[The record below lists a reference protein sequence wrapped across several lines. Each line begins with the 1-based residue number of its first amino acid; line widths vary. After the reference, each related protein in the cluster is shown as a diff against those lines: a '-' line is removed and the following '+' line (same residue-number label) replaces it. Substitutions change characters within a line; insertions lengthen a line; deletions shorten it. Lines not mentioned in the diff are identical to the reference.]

1 MSEIIKRTK
10 RGFTLLEMLMVVA
23 IVGILA
29 SVCAVTLHDSMEN
42 GKIQQALATSRIL
55 ESAKDSY
62 KMAHPFA
69 SGAITEADLQN
80 FLPQGYTVEIATP
93 WNNVTY
99 KNVLNLDAPVSFTRN
114 GKTYYSN
121 KGTN

>member
-23 IVGILA
+23 IVG
-29 SVCAVTLHDSMEN
+29 
-42 GKIQQALATSRIL
+42 
-55 ESAKDSY
+55 
-62 KMAHPFA
+62 
-69 SGAITEADLQN
+69 TEADLQN

-99 KNVLNLDAPVSFTRN
+99 ENVLNLDAPVSFTRN

>member
-10 RGFTLLEMLMVVA
+10 KGFTLLEMLLVVA

-29 SVCAVTLHDSMEN
+29 SICTVTLHDSMEN
-42 GKIQQALATSRIL
+42 GRIQQALATSRIL

-62 KMAHPFA
+62 KMVHPFA
-69 SGAITEADLQN
+69 SGNILEADLQN
-80 FLPQGYTVEIATP
+80 FLPQGYTVGMSTP

-99 KNVLNLDAPVSFTRN
+99 ENVLNLDIPVSFTRN